1 VGGGWRRLHNEEL
14 HNLCASTDNI
24 GMINLRRMRW
34 TGRVARIE
42 EMRNA
47 HKVFVVKPEGEKPL
61 ARPWE
66 DNIIIDLIEVG

>member
-1 VGGGWRRLHNEEL
+1 
-14 HNLCASTDNI
+14 
-24 GMINLRRMRW
+24 MINLRRMRW